1 MSNILAKKACRY
13 LITQQV
19 QDMYHVSVLLT
30 QKAEHIVSTRQVCQ
44 ERDNQHVINEQKNS
58 VFLVLLSLLGPEVL
72 GIVCW
77 SPQEKELF

>member
-44 ERDNQHVINEQKNS
+44 EGHNQHVINEQKNC
-58 VFLVLLSLLGPEVL
+58 VFFWFYYP
-72 GIVCW
+72 CW
-77 SPQEKELF
+77 DQKSSQGS